1 MKAVRGSLMPFLS
14 VSGVPLLGL
23 GALVFCL
30 GHSQVSFRPDTM
42 TGTVM
47 TLQDPDP
54 RLDKSM
60 MICLVAEARQ
70 VARCRREAQP
80 DGLAEAV
87 AGYNLVAREC
97 SPAVFPAAGLPPS
110 VEQ

>member
-30 GHSQVSFRPDTM
+30 WHPQASFRPDTV

-54 RLDKSM
+54 RLDKTLSVF
-60 MICLVAEARQ
+60 LRAQARQ
-70 VARCRREAQP
+70 VALCRDTRP
-80 DGLAEAV
+80 GGLAEAV
-87 AGYNLVAREC
+87 SDYNLVAREC
-97 SPAVFPAAGLPPS
+97 TPAVFPATGLPPS